1 MNKKCRFTS
10 DSADVNY
17 YTIMKKLVLSLALV
31 AFAMASI
38 QAGEA
43 KKTDACCADKAKVV
57 AKAGCGDK
65 CFDEKVVK
73 RIDMSVKGATL
84 LAKK

>member
-1 MNKKCRFTS
+1 
-10 DSADVNY
+10 
-17 YTIMKKLVLSLALV
+17 MKKLVLSFALV
-31 AFAMASI
+31 AFAMAST

-43 KKTDACCADKAKVV
+43 KKTEACCADKAKVV
-57 AKAGCGDK
+57 AKTGCSG
-65 CFDEKVVK
+65 CCDEKVAK